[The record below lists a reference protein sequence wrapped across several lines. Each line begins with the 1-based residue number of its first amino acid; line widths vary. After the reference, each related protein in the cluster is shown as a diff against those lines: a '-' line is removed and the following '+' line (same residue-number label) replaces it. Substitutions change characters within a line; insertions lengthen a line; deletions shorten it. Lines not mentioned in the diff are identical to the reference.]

1 MPITDSEKTRR
12 RALLKTHYDVEN
24 DHDMNG
30 IMATFAP
37 DAEMLF
43 NRIPFTNP
51 QSIRDAHVLLG
62 FSGTDGAF
70 KDIHNYIDGEHF
82 TEDEIIVEGRLCGKH
97 VGEFQGLKA
106 TGRNVELPFV
116 AFYHF
121 DKTDKLIS
129 ERIVM
134 NLGALVAWRLKPAQ
148 WFYYLRRV
156 LRLMRMRF
164 FAFFRR

>member
-1 MPITDSEKTRR
+1 MSTTDSEKARR

-24 DHDMNG
+24 SHDIDG

-37 DAEMLF
+37 DAEMVF
-43 NRIPFTNP
+43 NRAPFTDP
-51 QSIRDAHVLLG
+51 QSIRDAHGLLG

-70 KDIHNYIDGEHF
+70 EDIDNCIDGEHF

-97 VGEFQGLKA
+97 VGNFQGIEA

-129 ERIVM
+129 ERVVM
-134 NLGALVAWRLKPAQ
+134 NLGALVASG
-148 WFYYLRRV
+148 
-156 LRLMRMRF
+156 
-164 FAFFRR
+164 

>member
-1 MPITDSEKTRR
+1 MLITDSEKNRR

-24 DHDMNG
+24 DHDING

-37 DAEMLF
+37 DGEMLF
-43 NRIPFTNP
+43 NRFPFTDP
-51 QSIRDAHVLLG
+51 QSIRGAHGLIG

-70 KDIHNYIDGEHF
+70 EDIHNYIDVEHF

-97 VGEFQGLKA
+97 VGEFQGIEA

-121 DKTDKLIS
+121 DKTGKLIS
-129 ERIVM
+129 ERVVM
-134 NLGALVAWRLKPAQ
+134 NLGVLVASG
-148 WFYYLRRV
+148 
-156 LRLMRMRF
+156 
-164 FAFFRR
+164 

>member
-24 DHDMNG
+24 SHDING
-30 IMATFAP
+30 IVATFSP
-37 DAEMLF
+37 DAEVLF
-43 NRIPFTNP
+43 NRIPFTGP
-51 QSIRDAHVLLG
+51 QSIRDAHGLLG
-62 FSGTDGAF
+62 FSGTRGAF
-70 KDIHNYIDGEHF
+70 EDLHNYIDFEYF
-82 TEDEIIVEGRLCGKH
+82 TDDEIIVEGRLCGKH
-97 VGEFQGLKA
+97 VGEFQGIKA

-134 NLGALVAWRLKPAQ
+134 NFG
-148 WFYYLRRV
+148 V
-156 LRLMRMRF
+156 LI
-164 FAFFRR
+164 ASG

>member
-1 MPITDSEKTRR
+1 MPITDSERTRR

-24 DHDMNG
+24 GHDLNG
-30 IMATFAP
+30 IMETFSP
-37 DAEMLF
+37 NAEMLY
-43 NRIPFTNP
+43 NRIPFTDP
-51 QSIRDAHVLLG
+51 QSIRDAHKLLG

-70 KDIHNYIDGEHF
+70 EDIHHYIDDEHF
-82 TEDEIIVEGRLCGKH
+82 TDDEIIVEGRLSGKH
-97 VGEFQGLKA
+97 VGEFLGIEA

-134 NLGALVAWRLKPAQ
+134 NLGALVASG
-148 WFYYLRRV
+148 
-156 LRLMRMRF
+156 
-164 FAFFRR
+164 

>member
-1 MPITDSEKTRR
+1 MPITDSDKTRR
-12 RALLKTHYDVEN
+12 SALLEAHYAVEN

-37 DAEMLF
+37 ESVMLY
-43 NRIPFTNP
+43 NRIPFTDP
-51 QSIRDAHVLLG
+51 QSIRDAHRLLG
-62 FSGTDGAF
+62 LSGTDGAF
-70 KDIHNYIDGEHF
+70 KDNHNYIDGEHF

-97 VGEFQGLKA
+97 VRKFQGIEA

-116 AFYHF
+116 AFYRF

-134 NLGALVAWRLKPAQ
+134 NLGVLVASG
-148 WFYYLRRV
+148 
-156 LRLMRMRF
+156 
-164 FAFFRR
+164 

>member
-1 MPITDSEKTRR
+1 MPITDREKTRR

-37 DAEMLF
+37 DGEMLY
-43 NRIPFTNP
+43 NRIPFTDP
-51 QSIRDAHVLLG
+51 QSIRGAHDLIG
-62 FSGTDGAF
+62 FSGTEGAL
-70 KDIHNYIDGEHF
+70 KDIHNYIDVEHF

-97 VGEFQGLKA
+97 VGEFQGFKA
-106 TGRNVELPFV
+106 TDRNVELPFV

-134 NLGALVAWRLKPAQ
+134 NLG
-148 WFYYLRRV
+148 V
-156 LRLMRMRF
+156 LG
-164 FAFFRR
+164 ASG

>member
-37 DAEMLF
+37 SAEMLY
-43 NRIPFTNP
+43 NRIPFADP
-51 QSIRDAHVLLG
+51 QSIRHAHDLLG
-62 FSGTDGAF
+62 FSSTDGAF
-70 KDIHNYIDGEHF
+70 KDVHNYIDGEHF
-82 TEDEIIVEGRLCGKH
+82 TEDEIIVEGRLSGKH
-97 VGEFQGLKA
+97 VGKFQGIEA

-129 ERIVM
+129 ERVVM
-134 NLGALVAWRLKPAQ
+134 NLGALVA
-148 WFYYLRRV
+148 
-156 LRLMRMRF
+156 
-164 FAFFRR
+164 

>member
-12 RALLKTHYDVEN
+12 RALLKTHYVVEN
-24 DHDMNG
+24 DHDIKG

-37 DAEMLF
+37 DGEMLY
-43 NRIPFTNP
+43 NRLQFADPK
-51 QSIRDAHVLLG
+51 SIRDAHLHLG

-70 KDIHNYIDGEHF
+70 KDIHHYIDVEHF

-97 VGEFQGLKA
+97 VGEFQGFEA

-129 ERIVM
+129 ERVVM
-134 NLGALVAWRLKPAQ
+134 NLGVLVASG
-148 WFYYLRRV
+148 
-156 LRLMRMRF
+156 
-164 FAFFRR
+164 

>member
-1 MPITDSEKTRR
+1 MPITDSEKARR
-12 RALLKTHYDVEN
+12 RGLLNTHYNVEN
-24 DHDMNG
+24 DHDING

-37 DAEMLF
+37 DAEMLY
-43 NRIPFTNP
+43 NRIPFTDP
-51 QSIRDAHVLLG
+51 KSIRDEHGLLG

-70 KDIHNYIDGEHF
+70 KDIHNYIDVEHF

-97 VGEFQGLKA
+97 VGEFQGIEA

-134 NLGALVAWRLKPAQ
+134 NLGALVASG
-148 WFYYLRRV
+148 
-156 LRLMRMRF
+156 
-164 FAFFRR
+164 